1 MKKAGKKKRVSEF
14 ATEYTLANAAK
25 KGDIV
30 TKLSFLIMGLGNTAM
45 NTDVAADAEEATE

>member
-30 TKLSFLIMGLGNTAM
+30 TKLSFLIMGLGNIVHKQVVKGLM
-45 NTDVAADAEEATE
+45 FLGV

>member
-25 KGDIV
+25 KGGYRNKVIFPYYGIGEYR
-30 TKLSFLIMGLGNTAM
+30 T
-45 NTDVAADAEEATE
+45 